1 MIPVA
6 YTTFNAYFVEKRVFM
21 MSIAQSLIG
30 VGTMGY
36 PLIVQLFMDL
46 YGFRGCMAMIAAINS
61 HAIFGM
67 IVMHPVKWHS
77 KPVKVFIEEIE
88 ERDVELERRPSQTIL
103 YSDVQIFVMN
113 EDGDE
118 SSKSDREEE
127 LQAEPFVK
135 VKRGS
140 LRHVRPVE
148 HLDVI
153 GERRQS
159 LNVNQYTGNYDIN
172 KRRAS
177 SISSLGNWT
186 GAVVVSEVIEPVK
199 KNGKW

>member
-36 PLIVQLFMDL
+36 PLIVQFFMDL

-67 IVMHPVKWHS
+67 IVMHPVKWHL
-77 KPVKVFIEEIE
+77 KPIKVLVEEIDQNE
-88 ERDVELERRPSQTIL
+88 TELKKEPSETIL
-103 YSDVQIFVMN
+103 YPDVQIVVMN
-113 EDGDE
+113 EDGRSNKLDL
-118 SSKSDREEE
+118 KEET
-127 LQAEPFVK
+127 QDQPFLK
-135 VKRGS
+135 VKRNS
-140 LRHVRPVE
+140 LRHSKATE

-153 GERRQS
+153 GERRVS
-159 LNVNQYTGNYDIN
+159 LTVNRYNSDCDIN
-172 KRRAS
+172 RSRKS

-186 GAVVVSEVIEPVK
+186 GAVVVSEAIEPVK